1 MQALGRWLSKEDR
14 PLLYP
19 HIQPNKVCHKTF
31 MVKHDKVDG
40 YLRASLSFKV
50 SHDILIKDG
59 LFNIFSI
66 NTVIDIYIININ
78 TEKHTSY
85 LKTKKLIPT

>member
-19 HIQPNKVCHKTF
+19 HIQPNKVYHKTF
-31 MVKHDKVDG
+31 TVKHDKVDG

-50 SHDILIKDG
+50 SHDILIINK
-59 LFNIFSI
+59 LFNVFSI
-66 NTVIDIYIININ
+66 DTTLILFINI
-78 TEKHTSY
+78 ES
-85 LKTKKLIPT
+85 LQQS

>member
-19 HIQPNKVCHKTF
+19 HIQPDKVCHKTF
-31 MVKHDKVDG
+31 TVKHDKVDG

-50 SHDILIKDG
+50 SYCILIQNK
-59 LFNIFSI
+59 LFNVFSI
-66 NTVIDIYIININ
+66 DTTLILFINI
-78 TEKHTSY
+78 ES
-85 LKTKKLIPT
+85 LQQS

>member
-1 MQALGRWLSKEDR
+1 MGRWLSKEDR
-14 PLLYP
+14 PPLYP
-19 HIQPNKVCHKTF
+19 HIRPDISHENFEAKN
-31 MVKHDKVDG
+31 DKVDD
-40 YLRASLSFKV
+40 YLCTSLSFKV